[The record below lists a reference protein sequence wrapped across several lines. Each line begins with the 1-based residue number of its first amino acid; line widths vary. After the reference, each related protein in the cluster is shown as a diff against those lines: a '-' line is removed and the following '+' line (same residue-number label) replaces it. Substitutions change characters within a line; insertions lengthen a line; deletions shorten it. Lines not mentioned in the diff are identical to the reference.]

1 MAVNRICEKC
11 SELNKTCKGMA
22 TFYSG
27 CIYFKKKEESNNE
40 EHSRKQVET
49 KRILL

>member
-22 TFYSG
+22 AFYSG
-27 CIYFKKKEESNNE
+27 CIYFKKEEDLKND
-40 EHSRKQVET
+40 R
-49 KRILL
+49 

>member
-22 TFYSG
+22 TYFSG
-27 CIYFKKKEESNNE
+27 CIYFKKKEELNNE
-40 EHSRKQVET
+40 EHSRKQI
-49 KRILL
+49 KGQ